1 MAKNSDKDDFVELGG
16 AELRRVKN
24 GLDEAQVASFISEL
38 ISQRDKYRQQEEHLS
53 SLTRLAEK
61 TVTEAD
67 KLAQEIKTEAKD
79 QAKAEASAIITK
91 AEEQAQRIIEEKQ
104 TEIMNIATE
113 QAEAI
118 KTEAEREAQLLL
130 ENQRKKIKLEL
141 SNLAHQLYSR
151 LLSELESLKQQ
162 VVGLEEEFEHKL
174 PHLAEEIRAIT
185 IEQDERRD
193 EFVKLIQTGNRESID
208 EPDWELEILPPIDI
222 TKIMGVVTYLDSLP
236 EVESTEIIPETDR
249 PSIIV
254 FLREPI
260 NLIDVMRTL
269 PEVAQVKEDMTDTA
283 GANTKPRKIQMVLL
297 GETVAEV
304 IVEETPTEAVI
315 EAAVEEKPAEPVL
328 DETKERLNNAVS
340 NLEIITHQTGV

>member
-1 MAKNSDKDDFVELGG
+1 MKKNSDKGGFVELGG
-16 AELRRVKN
+16 YEFRRAKN
-24 GLDEAQVASFISEL
+24 GLDEAQVASSINEL
-38 ISQRDKYRQQEEHLS
+38 ISQRDKFKQHEEHLS
-53 SLTRLAEK
+53 SLTKLAEK
-61 TVTEAD
+61 TVAEAD
-67 KLAQEIKTEAKD
+67 KLAEEIKTEAKD

-91 AEEQAQRIIEEKQ
+91 AEEQAQRISEEKR
-104 TEIMNIATE
+104 TEIINIATE

-118 KTEAEREAQLLL
+118 KTEAEREAELLL
-130 ENQRKKIKLEL
+130 ENQREKIQPEL
-141 SNLAHQLYSR
+141 SNLAHQLYSH

-162 VVGLEEEFEHKL
+162 VVGLEEEFEHEL
-174 PHLAEEIRAIT
+174 PHPAEETSTVT

-193 EFVKLIQTGNRESID
+193 EFVKLIQTEDRESTS

-283 GANTKPRKIQMVLL
+283 GANTKPRKVQIVLK
-297 GETVAEV
+297 
-304 IVEETPTEAVI
+304 
-315 EAAVEEKPAEPVL
+315 EKTVL
-328 DETKERLNNAVS
+328 DETKEKLNS
-340 NLEIITHQTGV
+340 EISDILADTSYPPSP

>member
-1 MAKNSDKDDFVELGG
+1 MIKCSRVRYSAKRRVVMAKNSDKDDFVELGG

-141 SNLAHQLYSR
+141 SNLAHQLYSH

-162 VVGLEEEFEHKL
+162 VVGLEEEFDHNKL
-174 PHLAEEIRAIT
+174 PHPAEETSTVT

-193 EFVKLIQTGNRESID
+193 EFMELIQTEDRESTG

-236 EVESTEIIPETDR
+236 EVESTEIIPETDS
-249 PSIIV
+249 PSIVV

-260 NLIDVMRTL
+260 NLTDVMRTL

-283 GANTKPRKIQMVLL
+283 GANTKPRKVQMVLL
-297 GETVAEV
+297 GET
-304 IVEETPTEAVI
+304 
-315 EAAVEEKPAEPVL
+315 VL
-328 DETKERLNNAVS
+328 DETKERLNSEVS
-340 NLEIITHQTGV
+340 